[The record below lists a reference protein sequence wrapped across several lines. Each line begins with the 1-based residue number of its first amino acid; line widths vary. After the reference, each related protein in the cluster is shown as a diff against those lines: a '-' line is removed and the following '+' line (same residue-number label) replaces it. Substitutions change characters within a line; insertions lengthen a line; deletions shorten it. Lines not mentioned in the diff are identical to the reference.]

1 MAATTRPPAPHPALE
16 GITVLERGWLSSN
29 NVVLPAAEGEA
40 GATVVDTGHSLH
52 AGQTLALLRHVLG
65 QAPLARIVNTHLHSD
80 HCGGNATLQAAFG
93 AQVLVP
99 PGQADELRRWDET
112 RLSHGLT
119 GQRLDRFGA
128 DAVVS
133 PGEVLEAGGLRL
145 EVLPAPG
152 HDPDSV
158 MLFEPR
164 RGLLLSADALWE
176 HGFGVVFPEVVG
188 EPGFGDVERV
198 LDAIAALPVALVV
211 PGHGAPFTD
220 VAAALGRARERL
232 QGFRREPAR
241 HARHAAKVLL
251 KYHVMEQG
259 TQAREV
265 LLQWAT
271 GTPLMQGLWQRFGAV
286 PAAGSAEAWVQG
298 LLDDL
303 LRSGA
308 LREQDGQVVDA

>member
-1 MAATTRPPAPHPALE
+1 MTAATSSTPSHPALH

-29 NVVLPAAEGEA
+29 NVVLPAGDGEA
-40 GATVVDTGHSLH
+40 GATIVDTGHSVH
-52 AGQTLALLRHVLG
+52 AAQTLALLRHVLG
-65 QAPLARIVNTHLHSD
+65 PAPLARIVNTHLHSD
-80 HCGGNATLQAAFG
+80 HCGGNAILQAAFG
-93 AQVLVP
+93 AQILVP

-128 DAVVS
+128 DGLVR

-158 MLFEPR
+158 MLYEPR

-176 HGFGVVFPEVVG
+176 HGFGVVFPEIAG
-188 EPGFGDVERV
+188 EPGFDDVARV

-251 KYHVMEQG
+251 KYHVMEEG
-259 TQAREV
+259 SQAREALV
-265 LLQWAT
+265 QWALAT
-271 GTPLMQGLWQRFGAV
+271 ALMQGLWQRFGAA

-308 LREQDGQVVDA
+308 LRQQQDQVVDA